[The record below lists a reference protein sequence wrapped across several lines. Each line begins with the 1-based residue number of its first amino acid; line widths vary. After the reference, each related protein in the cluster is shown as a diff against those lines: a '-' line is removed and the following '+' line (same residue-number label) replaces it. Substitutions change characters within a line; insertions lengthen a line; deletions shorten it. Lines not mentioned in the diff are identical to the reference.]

1 MKNLQRLLQKTNNVP
16 KWLPILFLCIAL
28 FGFADASYL
37 TITHINNVTLP
48 CYIVEGCDTV
58 TTSKYSEIFGIPV
71 SLLGALYYLSIIV
84 LTTLFLDKK
93 YIGAIYIASLLTPLG
108 LVASSYFMIVMFGIL
123 KALCIY
129 CIGSAISSTIL
140 FIFGIL
146 YITRFHNNNAYEQK
160 KEGGQEKT
168 QKEKG

>member
-1 MKNLQRLLQKTNNVP
+1 MNNWQNLLQKTNNVP
-16 KWLPILFLCIAL
+16 KWLPILFLCVAL

-71 SLLGALYYLSIIV
+71 SLLGTLYYLSIIV

-108 LVASSYFMIVMFGIL
+108 LVASAYFMIVMFGIL
-123 KALCIY
+123 NAFCIY

-140 FIFGIL
+140 FIFGML
-146 YITRFHNNNAYEQK
+146 YIVRIHNTHAYEQK
-160 KEGGQEKT
+160 KESSKEKT
-168 QKEKG
+168 

>member
-58 TTSKYSEIFGIPV
+58 TSSKYSEIFGIPV

-108 LVASSYFMIVMFGIL
+108 LIASAYFMVVNVWHI
-123 KALCIY
+123 K
-129 CIGSAISSTIL
+129 SP
-140 FIFGIL
+140 L
-146 YITRFHNNNAYEQK
+146 YLLHWFSHFFDNTLYFWYTLYNK
-160 KEGGQEKT
+160 VS
-168 QKEKG
+168 